1 VILGDMSPSDISK
14 LDSFLGGIW
23 ATRNQ
28 WSVAHNLEVQAF
40 DLRVNTFTEAQF
52 SVLTQHVGV
61 SASMSAPTFVRAE
74 DLVQLHRQNK
84 LMLQN
89 FKQSTRR
96 YSHTT
101 QAKEWFVAVEEMF
114 CPKPLKMQKQEVELA
129 SECVRSARTQV
140 KICRGD
146 MCPTCTKYM
155 TPRQKTLKEISQET
169 ITIHARCH
177 VLDKKKQVTFA
188 SLPVEIQNEIRKAP
202 KEKNW
207 RVVTCHK
214 YQNGWLILCSCGWSM
229 RNMMGCLHCSMVVQ
243 MSTNFEFCGCEEES
257 LSIRHTHAYAGIQN
271 LNLIQA
277 THDDWKGV
285 YSTVLSADL
294 ITAAC
299 ERRGIDGSDSS
310 GSESSNAS
318 EPKGDGDHSHRTRQA
333 NEKRQAIAA
342 ARARKSEGLAQ
353 LRAHFQEILNVIEVE
368 NREHEYER
376 LLQDGEQRLHD
387 WRIHLPPVP
396 ARSVTA
402 RARRPHAEERQK
414 GPRRGPKHRKSFA
427 TKSAKEGA
435 AQRQVTI
442 RRARAHHITF
452 PRK

>member
-1 VILGDMSPSDISK
+1 MPRHLRTQPRNEQTRKHLGCRKVLRCAWHIVNRAMYRIFGSASRDWQRAFEKIFWIWQGVETLDALKAFYDWIMNSFFTSPVIIGDMSPSDISK

-89 FKQSTRR
+89 FKQSTRS

-101 QAKEWFVAVEEMF
+101 KAKEWFVAVEELF

-129 SECVRSARTQV
+129 SECLRSARTKV

-169 ITIHARCH
+169 ITIHAQCH
-177 VLDKKKQVTFA
+177 VLDPKKKVTFA
-188 SLPVEIQNEIRKAP
+188 SLPTEFQNEIRKAP

-229 RNMMGCLHCSMVVQ
+229 RNMLCCLHCSMVVQ

-257 LSIRHTHAYAGIQN
+257 LSIRHTHAYAGIQ
-271 LNLIQA
+271 
-277 THDDWKGV
+277 V
-285 YSTVLSADL
+285 
-294 ITAAC
+294 
-299 ERRGIDGSDSS
+299 
-310 GSESSNAS
+310 
-318 EPKGDGDHSHRTRQA
+318 
-333 NEKRQAIAA
+333 
-342 ARARKSEGLAQ
+342 
-353 LRAHFQEILNVIEVE
+353 
-368 NREHEYER
+368 
-376 LLQDGEQRLHD
+376 
-387 WRIHLPPVP
+387 
-396 ARSVTA
+396 
-402 RARRPHAEERQK
+402 
-414 GPRRGPKHRKSFA
+414 
-427 TKSAKEGA
+427 
-435 AQRQVTI
+435 
-442 RRARAHHITF
+442 
-452 PRK
+452 